1 MILKNVMAG
10 AAAAVL
16 CTVLAVG
23 LAGGASAEDI
33 KVGAVLSMTGPFNTN
48 GKDVLAGAQLYLQQH
63 GDTVAGKQVKI
74 IVKDDASKPD
84 VARRVAQE
92 LIVNDKV
99 NILMAGISPAA
110 LSIASLSTEA
120 KMATVVAISGTSVVV
135 ERSPYMV
142 RTSFTLGQSSSVIAD
157 WVTKNGAKKI
167 VTLVSDFAP
176 GQEAETAFKD
186 VAVKNG
192 AQVMASLRVP
202 LDNADFAPFL
212 QRARDLNPDT
222 LFAFVPN
229 HQASPLVKQF
239 LERGMDKS
247 GIRFV
252 ATGDL
257 VPDDDLPNMTDA
269 MLGVVTAH
277 HYSAL
282 HNSALNKEFVAA
294 YKKANDGRRP
304 TFHSVGGYDAMYLI
318 MEALKKTGGKTDGDA
333 LVAAMKGMKWE
344 SPRGPISIDPETRD
358 IVQNEYI
365 RKVEKVNGEL
375 YNVEFATVEAVK
387 DPLHGAK
394 K

>member
-1 MILKNVMAG
+1 MRKVMVGVAAGVLAVAVAG
-10 AAAAVL
+10 AA
-16 CTVLAVG
+16 
-23 LAGGASAEDI
+23 SAQETI

-48 GKDVLAGAQLYLQQH
+48 GRDVLAGAQLYLQQH

-84 VARRVAQE
+84 VAKRVAQE

-99 NILMAGISPAA
+99 GVLIAGISPAA

-120 KMATVVAISGTSVVV
+120 KIATVVAISGTSVVV

-142 RTSFTLGQSSSVIAD
+142 RTSFTLGQSSAVIAD
-157 WVTKNGAKKI
+157 WAVKNGAKKI
-167 VTLVSDFAP
+167 VTLVADFAP
-176 GQEAETAFKD
+176 GQEAEKAFND
-186 VAVKNG
+186 VAIKDG
-192 AQVMASLRVP
+192 AQILASLRVP

-212 QRARDLNPDT
+212 QRARDLGPDT

-257 VPDDDLPNMTDA
+257 TPDDDLPNMTDA

-282 HNSALNKEFVAA
+282 HDSALNKEFVAA
-294 YKKANDGRRP
+294 YKKANDNRRP
-304 TFHSVGGYDAMYLI
+304 TFHSVSGYDAMFLI

-333 LVAAMKGMKWE
+333 LIAAMKGMKWQ

-358 IVQNEYI
+358 IVQNEYV
-365 RKVEKVNGEL
+365 RKVEKVNGEM
-375 YNVEFATVEAVK
+375 YNIEFTTIEAVK